1 MKILKELQGY
11 ICSYSRDILDESD
24 EILQPR
30 FQMIYTV
37 GLPQHV
43 EGFPERWTIT
53 QQVLRLVN
61 RHVSS
66 MSALDPRKIECQHA
80 AFGSFPHMR
89 ILQADSE
96 KHFIPLIA
104 EDVIRGRL
112 VDLGIQ
118 YLPQGL
124 RDAISDFISLKNI
137 LPETSK
143 MVEECAVQMT
153 SWNALLLLRGLL
165 AHNILLFALTERSWR
180 VDYGLDPTRTKL
192 AVPYRAKDIPSAR
205 AEFGHPDLT
214 IVLTCLSYYYGGLSE
229 EQLRMTFE
237 ILLGQDDPSS
247 DFAIWLED
255 CASGTMPDRFRILSN
270 INIRSSEQ
278 WDQYL
283 VPLFS
288 RNQGAIDFYLS
299 MVVFPK
305 YAKEYPWKMSGSSW
319 DITERK
325 THLVT
330 GGRRGPLVLAV
341 LSSLNR
347 VTGFSGTNDVQYLLP
362 TSIRQDDPDY
372 LHQTGSNAVVLANL
386 LHPDSDHYMVTA
398 YENGERWTTF
408 ELLKIVV
415 AQEPEIRVLLDVG
428 AQILD
433 LSNHALAKTWLDLT
447 PASHTAGAIYFNEN
461 DELVV
466 LTRNGTVQPLSSS
479 PLLQQLDRC
488 VAYLDDVHTRGTD
501 IKFPRGFRAAVTLG
515 AKLTKDRL
523 AQGMSLSPRLYST
536 EVLLVDRLHAH
547 AEAWPGSQRHVFR
560 TS

>member
-89 ILQADSE
+89 ILQDDSE
-96 KHFIPLIA
+96 KQFIPLIA

-137 LPETSK
+137 LPEISK

-165 AHNILLFALTERSWR
+165 AHNILLFALTERRWR

-255 CASGTMPDRFRILSN
+255 CASGTMPNRFRILSN

-386 LHPDSDHYMVTA
+386 LHPDNDHYMVTA